1 MRWTYRLALLGGL
14 ALVLATMQ
22 GGDEVTRDGDAVATQ
37 AGGSLTDPVIEQSIR
52 AVDFGEIDQSP
63 EVCAKG
69 LDDSALSR
77 MDVIKVSGGTSG
89 LIDPAR
95 YTQLTVSPDVSYADL
110 TGDGVE
116 NAVVH
121 ATCFYGANGTQHSL
135 QVWGLNA
142 PGSPGEPGI
151 VATITEPPA
160 EVTGPLPPDVKSYW
174 VSGSAIEVVWTS
186 YDDDDPNC
194 CPSLETRIRY
204 RVAGD
209 EAVPLEE
216 PETTP
221 TATSV

>member
-22 GGDEVTRDGDAVATQ
+22 SGDEAARDGDAVATQ
-37 AGGSLTDPVIEQSIR
+37 AGGSLTDPVVEQSIR
-52 AVDFGEIDQSP
+52 AVDFGEIDQPP
-63 EVCAKG
+63 EACAEG
-69 LDDSALSR
+69 LDASAVSR
-77 MDVIKVSGGTSG
+77 MDVIEMSGGTSSV
-89 LIDPAR
+89 IDPER
-95 YTQLTVSPDVSYADL
+95 FTQLTVSPEIAYADL

-121 ATCFYGANGTQHSL
+121 ATCFYGANGTQHTL
-135 QVWGLNA
+135 QVWGLDA

-151 VATITEPPA
+151 VAAITEPPA

-174 VSGSAIEVVWTS
+174 VAGSAIEVIWTS

-194 CPSLETRIRY
+194 CPSLETRMRY
-204 RVAGD
+204 GITGD
-209 EAVPLEE
+209 EAVPLED

-221 TATSV
+221 AATGV